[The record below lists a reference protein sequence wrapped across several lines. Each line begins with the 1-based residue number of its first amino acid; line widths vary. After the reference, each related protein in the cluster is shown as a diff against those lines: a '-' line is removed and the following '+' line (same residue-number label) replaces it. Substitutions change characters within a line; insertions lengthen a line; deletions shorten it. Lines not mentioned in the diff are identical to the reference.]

1 MLISFEGIDGSG
13 KTTQIAMLKAR
24 LEEAGIPVK
33 LFREPGGTDVSET
46 IRGLLLDPERHI
58 DPVTEVLLFS
68 ASRSQLMVE
77 QVLPALADGAVV
89 ILDRFYDSTTAY
101 QGFGRGSLPADRID
115 AINRIAS
122 HGRAPDVTF
131 YLRLTRGQAEARR
144 RDRHADRMERAGEAF
159 YERVIAG
166 FDAIA
171 AAEARVK
178 VIDATHTPD
187 EIHAGIWAEV
197 SRRRGLTQ

>member
-13 KTTQIAMLKAR
+13 KTTQIGLLKAR
-24 LEEAGIPVK
+24 LEEAGIPVR
-33 LFREPGGTDVSET
+33 LFREPGGTDVSEA
-46 IRGLLLDPERHI
+46 IRGLLLDPERRI

-77 QVLPALADGAVV
+77 EVLPALEAGAVV

-131 YLRLTRGQAEARR
+131 YLRLTRDQAEARR
-144 RDRHADRMERAGEAF
+144 QDRHADRMERAGDAF
-159 YERVIAG
+159 YDRVIAG

-171 AAEARVK
+171 ESEPRVR
-178 VIDATHTPD
+178 VIDAARPP
-187 EIHAGIWAEV
+187 EAVHADIWSLV

>member
-13 KTTQIAMLKAR
+13 KTTQIGLLKAR
-24 LEEAGIPVK
+24 LEEAGLPVR
-33 LFREPGGTDVSET
+33 LFREPGGTDVSEA
-46 IRGLLLDPERHI
+46 IRGLLLDPERRI

-77 QVLPALADGAVV
+77 EVLPALAAGAVV

-131 YLRLTRGQAEARR
+131 YLRLTRDQAEARR
-144 RDRHADRMERAGEAF
+144 QDRHADRMERAGDAF

-171 AAEARVK
+171 EAEPRVR
-178 VIDATHTPD
+178 VIDAARPP
-187 EIHAGIWAEV
+187 EAVHADIWSLV